1 MRGSGIGAGLSAA
14 AVAAGAI
21 VDMMLGIG
29 VLVRRASLAALLGM
43 LAVSLVYVVAAAV
56 VAPQLLIDPL
66 GRILKI
72 VPIML
77 ANLFAIAILDER

>member
-1 MRGSGIGAGLSAA
+1 
-14 AVAAGAI
+14 
-21 VDMMLGIG
+21 MMLGIG

-43 LAVSLVYVVAAAV
+43 LAVSFVYVVAAAV
-56 VAPQLLIDPL
+56 LAPQLLLDPL